1 MTQQTILDA
10 AQAYKQ
16 RTFKQIQDFDHISI
30 HMEVTDQTVKT
41 KEGKEFSF
49 KEARLYD
56 EEIDEIVNVR
66 IPNSVLAQLKILYA
80 DNEYMTHFKVIKSGE
95 GMNTVYT
102 VKEVIL

>member
-1 MTQQTILDA
+1 MTQTIIDA
-10 AQAYKQ
+10 ANAYKQ
-16 RTFKQIQDFDHISI
+16 RTYKQIQDFDHIPI
-30 HMEVTDQTVKT
+30 DLEVTDKTAKT

-56 EEIDEIVNVR
+56 EKTDEIVNVR

>member
-16 RTFKQIQDFDHISI
+16 RTFNQIQDFDHIPI
-30 HMEVTDQTVKT
+30 NMEVTDQTAKT

-49 KEARLYD
+49 KEASLYNPDTD
-56 EEIDEIVNVR
+56 EWDKVR
-66 IPNSVLAQLKILYA
+66 VPNSVLAQLKILYA

>member
-1 MTQQTILDA
+1 MTQTILGA
-10 AQAYKQ
+10 AQAYES
-16 RTFKQIQDFDHISI
+16 RTFKQIQDFDHIPI
-30 HMEVTDQTVKT
+30 DLEVTDKIAKT

-49 KEARLYD
+49 KEVRLYD
-56 EEIDEIVNVR
+56 EKTDEMVNVR

>member
-1 MTQQTILDA
+1 MTQQTILGA

-30 HMEVTDQTVKT
+30 HMEVTDQTAKT

-49 KEARLYD
+49 KEAHIYNPD
-56 EEIDEIVNVR
+56 TDEIDRVR
-66 IPNSVLAQLKILYA
+66 IPNSVLAQIKILKE
-80 DNEYMTHFKVIKSGE
+80 DNEYMEHFKVIKSGE

>member
-1 MTQQTILDA
+1 MAQQTILDA

-16 RTFKQIQDFDHISI
+16 RTFKQIQDFDFISI
-30 HMEVTDQTVKT
+30 NVEVTDQTAKT

-49 KEARLYD
+49 KEAHIYNPD
-56 EEIDEIVNVR
+56 TDEIDRVR
-66 IPNSVLAQLKILYA
+66 IPNSVLAQIKILKE